1 MKELNLMKKGNK
13 KFALFSILFLIL
25 SCSNENDTKA
35 NSTENMAN
43 VEQTK
48 SISQEELQKYTKNA
62 VQTQDAFVSVHNSV
76 KD

>member
-1 MKELNLMKKGNK
+1 MKKINFMKKGNK

-25 SCSNENDTKA
+25 SCSNKNDTKS

-48 SISQEELQKYTKNA
+48 SISQE
-62 VQTQDAFVSVHNSV
+62 
-76 KD
+76 